1 MKARPS
7 SFFILGMLRLGA
19 TSGYAIK
26 KATDISMRYFW
37 PTSLAQVYPELGRL
51 EEQGMVVRHDDSHG
65 NRARAAYEVTEQGKE
80 AMLEWLRG
88 TEEEPLRLR
97 DEGILRLYFADALPL
112 PDQLRLAR
120 RLRERSGET
129 GRELREDVVPLG
141 EILEKETGTRF
152 PGTIARFGA
161 DVFAFAEEWFAKLEE
176 ELAEE
181 LAQESDEPAQ
191 KSEELAQESSESQ
204 PPHSGASSP

>member
-65 NRARAAYEVTEQGKE
+65 NRARAAYEVTEQGTE

-97 DEGILRLYFADALPL
+97 DEGILRLYFADALP
-112 PDQLRLAR
+112 PSEQIRLVR

-141 EILEKETGTRF
+141 EILEQETGTRF

-161 DVFAFAEEWFAKLEE
+161 DVFAFAEEWFAKLEA
-176 ELAEE
+176 ELNEE
-181 LAQESDEPAQ
+181 LAQDSAERPAPESPEGQ
-191 KSEELAQESSESQ
+191 S
-204 PPHSGASSP
+204 PHSGASNP